1 MKNIQY
7 GKYDLD
13 HNGQLTEDELI
24 TAQNLSDRTPEEE
37 KEMNSERFWYN
48 RNFLSYMARVIS
60 KIDQKIFFFQLK
72 PVSGRVLSLDSEYMT
87 QSGQIGR

>member
-1 MKNIQY
+1 MQPNQNNHNHKNVQY

-37 KEMNSERFWYN
+37 KEMNS
-48 RNFLSYMARVIS
+48 
-60 KIDQKIFFFQLK
+60 
-72 PVSGRVLSLDSEYMT
+72 
-87 QSGQIGR
+87 

>member
-1 MKNIQY
+1 MQPDSGFWITTVIWNIQY

-37 KEMNSERFWYN
+37 KEMNSERFWY
-48 RNFLSYMARVIS
+48 F
-60 KIDQKIFFFQLK
+60 
-72 PVSGRVLSLDSEYMT
+72 
-87 QSGQIGR
+87 

>member
-37 KEMNSERFWYN
+37 KEMNSYGFDISVAHG
-48 RNFLSYMARVIS
+48 LSNMVYIIWAMRYSHKMRII
-60 KIDQKIFFFQLK
+60 KNPEK
-72 PVSGRVLSLDSEYMT
+72 
-87 QSGQIGR
+87 

>member
-13 HNGQLTEDELI
+13 HNGQLTEDELM

-37 KEMNSERFWYN
+37 KEMNSERF
-48 RNFLSYMARVIS
+48 
-60 KIDQKIFFFQLK
+60 
-72 PVSGRVLSLDSEYMT
+72 
-87 QSGQIGR
+87 

>member
-1 MKNIQY
+1 MNREVNEHVSKNSRFWKFQDSGSNHLMQPDSGFWITTVMQKIQY

-37 KEMNSERFWYN
+37 KEMNS
-48 RNFLSYMARVIS
+48 
-60 KIDQKIFFFQLK
+60 
-72 PVSGRVLSLDSEYMT
+72 
-87 QSGQIGR
+87 